1 MPSTGREHP
10 LALDK
15 ENLMG
20 LWICVFER
28 TVVAIEMVVKEQY
41 SFYQLAVLSRRVRYA
56 LTTSGVATEWVELT
70 SPRFH

>member
-20 LWICVFER
+20 LWICAFER